1 MLFHNLSEFV
11 LANIISEIS
20 KKVNSDF
27 RKASRGVRPG
37 LHFNYE

>member
-1 MLFHNLSEFV
+1 MLSRDHSFF
-11 LANIISEIS
+11 ANIISNIS
-20 KKVNSDF
+20 KKVNINF